1 MGNSLYTIGVSGLNA
16 AQAGLLTTSHNI
28 ANVNTAG
35 YSRQQV
41 IQSTAPP
48 VFSGGGFLGQGVN
61 VDTVRRVY
69 DAFLT
74 SRVQQT
80 QATSSG
86 VATYAAQTSAL
97 NSMFGDSAS
106 GLTPVLDAFFAGING
121 VSANP
126 ADMSSRQVM
135 LSDAQALATRFNA
148 MAGQLDAIRTGLD
161 SEIQGAVSDINTLAT
176 QIADINAAIGLA
188 RAQGGDT
195 RPPNDLL
202 DQRDALLTKL
212 NTQIGATGIVQQDGS
227 LDVYLAHG
235 EPLVVGQTANQLVA
249 QPGNQDPQNLDIALV
264 MGGSNVVFRS
274 GDLQGGILGGAL
286 QFRAEVLDPAQDK
299 LGGIAIA
306 VADSINAQ
314 HKLGQD
320 LNGNLGGAI
329 FTTPQPLVQGAL
341 SNTGTAKLVVGV
353 ANAGAL
359 TGSNYTISFDG
370 SLYRLTRLS
379 DNTTQTFATLPPPFN
394 TDTGGLSITL
404 SSGSMAAGDSYLIQP
419 ARGAA
424 RDIGVALTDARSI
437 AAAAPIRTEAALTN
451 TGTGKISAG
460 SVDASYLGSPLTT
473 GQKLPIKFA
482 GPPANTLDFSA
493 GYAGTVTVSGDPGSP
508 YPAAAVKYTAGATY
522 TFGGMSV
529 SITGALKD
537 GDTFTVMKNDG
548 GTGDG
553 RNALL
558 LAALATK
565 SGVVNGTDSLTGAN
579 SQLTSFVGST
589 AQQATAAADAAA
601 SLASQAVAAQQAVSG
616 VNLDEEAANL
626 QRYQQAYQA
635 SAKVMTVAQSMFDS
649 IMSIFN

>member
-1 MGNSLYTIGVSGLNA
+1 MGNSLYSIGLSGLNA

-41 IQSTAPP
+41 LQSTATPA
-48 VFSGGGFLGQGVN
+48 FSGGGFLGQGVN

-74 SRVQQT
+74 ARVQQT

-86 VATYAAQTSAL
+86 VSTYATQTAAL
-97 NSMFGDSAS
+97 NSMFGDTAS
-106 GLTPVLDAFFAGING
+106 GLTPVLDAFFAGVNG
-121 VSANP
+121 VAANP
-126 ADMSSRQVM
+126 ADISSRQVM
-135 LSDAQALATRFNA
+135 LSDGQSLATRFNA
-148 MAGQLDAIRTGLD
+148 MAGQLDAIRDGLE
-161 SEIQGAVSDINTLAT
+161 SELNGAVTDINTLAA
-176 QIADINAAIGLA
+176 QIADINEAIGLA
-188 RAQGGDT
+188 RATGGDN

-212 NTQIGATGIVQQDGS
+212 NTQVGVTGILQQDGS

-235 EPLVVGQTANQLVA
+235 EPLVVGQTANRLVA
-249 QPGNQDPQNLDIALV
+249 QPANDDPQRLDIALV
-264 MGGSNVVFRS
+264 AGGSTTVFHA
-274 GDLQGGILGGAL
+274 GDLQGGIVGGAL
-286 QFRAEVLDPAQDK
+286 QFRADVLDPAQDK

-306 VADSINAQ
+306 VAASMNDQ
-314 HKLGQD
+314 HALGQD
-320 LNGNLGGAI
+320 LYGNLGGKFFAV
-329 FTTPQPLVQGAL
+329 PQPFVQGAL
-341 SNTGTAKLVVGV
+341 SNTGNARLAVGV

-379 DNTTQTFATLPPPFN
+379 DNTSQTFATLPPPFN

-404 SSGSMAAGDSYLIQP
+404 ASGSMAAGDSYTIQP
-419 ARGAA
+419 ARTAA
-424 RDIGVALTDARSI
+424 RDFGVALTDARAI
-437 AAAAPIRTEAALTN
+437 AAGAPIGTAAALTN
-451 TGTGKISAG
+451 TGTGRISAG
-460 SVDASYLGSPLTT
+460 SVDAAYLAAPLAT
-473 GQKLPIKFA
+473 GQKVTA
-482 GPPANTLDFSA
+482 TYASATNTLDFSS
-493 GYAGTVTVSGDPGSP
+493 GYAGTVMISGDPVA
-508 YPAAAVKYTAGATY
+508 YPANAVPYTTGATY

-529 SITGALKD
+529 TITGKLAD
-537 GDTFTVMKNDG
+537 ADTFTVMHNDG

-558 LAALATK
+558 MAALATK
-565 SGVVNGTDSLTGAN
+565 AGVVNGSDSLSGAN
-579 SQLTSFVGST
+579 SQLTSFVGSA

-626 QRYQQAYQA
+626 SRYQQAYQA
-635 SAKVMTVAQSMFDS
+635 SARVMTVAQSMFDS
-649 IMSIFN
+649 ILSIFN